1 MGEPIFGTFRSVTGE
16 MLEKC
21 LWPAD
26 GEAKGIVQFVHGM
39 AEHIR
44 RYDWA
49 ARQLNRAGYTVVGHT
64 HLGHGESAPVKGYF
78 ADQGGWD
85 ALIADTHTLR
95 QDTQSDLPGLPYF
108 LLGHSMGSFVAR
120 CYALVYGQGLSGL
133 IISGTGHFGKPIVSA
148 GSVIAGLQCFFGGAK
163 KPSMLLH
170 NMNFAANNK
179 TVPSPRTDSDWLTRD
194 DHQVDL
200 YRADPLCGFPF
211 TAKAYGD
218 MFDGLKRLYPEKLSA
233 LPMDLP
239 VYMFSGQEDPVGA
252 YGKGVEQAA
261 AAFRKAGMVNVT
273 VKLYPACRHE
283 ILNELNSQ
291 RVFDDI
297 SVWLE
302 RNLPREAR

>member
-1 MGEPIFGTFRSVTGE
+1 MGEPIFGAFRSVTGE

-26 GEAKGIVQFVHGM
+26 GEAKGVVQFVHGM

-64 HLGHGESAPVKGYF
+64 HLGHGEAAPIKGYF

-85 ALIADTHTLR
+85 AVLADTHTLR
-95 QDTQSDLPGLPYF
+95 QDTQSDLPHLPYF

-120 CYALVYGQGLSGL
+120 CYALVYGEGLRGL
-133 IISGTGHFGKPIVSA
+133 IISGTGHFAKPIVTA
-148 GSVIAGLQCFFGGAK
+148 GSAIAAVQCLFGGAK

-194 DHQVDL
+194 DSQVDL

-211 TAKAYGD
+211 TAKAYAD
-218 MFDGLKRLYPEKLSA
+218 MFDGLKRLYPDKLSA
-233 LPMDLP
+233 LPAELP
-239 VYMFSGQEDPVGA
+239 IYMFSGDSDPVGA
-252 YGKGVEQAA
+252 MGKGVQRVHDELRAA
-261 AAFRKAGMVNVT
+261 GAENLTLR
-273 VKLYPACRHE
+273 LYPGGRHE
-283 ILNELNSQ
+283 MFNEINRDEVIGDL
-291 RVFDDI
+291 VA
-297 SVWLE
+297 WLDGQ
-302 RNLPREAR
+302 L

>member
-1 MGEPIFGTFRSVTGE
+1 MGEPIFGAFRSVTGE

-26 GEAKGIVQFVHGM
+26 GEAKGVVQFVHGM

-49 ARQLNRAGYTVVGHT
+49 ARQLNWAGYTVVGHT
-64 HLGHGESAPVKGYF
+64 HLGHGEAAPIKGYF

-85 ALIADTHTLR
+85 AVLADTHTLR
-95 QDTQSDLPGLPYF
+95 QDTQSDLPHLPYF

-120 CYALVYGQGLSGL
+120 CYALVYGEGLRGL
-133 IISGTGHFGKPIVSA
+133 IISGTGHFAKPIVTA
-148 GSVIAGLQCFFGGAK
+148 GSAIAAVQCLFGGAK

-194 DHQVDL
+194 DSQVDL

-211 TAKAYGD
+211 TAKAYAD
-218 MFDGLKRLYPEKLSA
+218 MFDGLKRLYPDKLSA
-233 LPMDLP
+233 LPAELP
-239 VYMFSGQEDPVGA
+239 IYMFSGDSDPVGA
-252 YGKGVEQAA
+252 MGKGVQRVHDEL
-261 AAFRKAGMVNVT
+261 RTAGAENLT
-273 VKLYPACRHE
+273 LRLYPGGRHE
-283 ILNELNSQ
+283 MFNEINRDEVIGDL
-291 RVFDDI
+291 VA
-297 SVWLE
+297 WLDGQ
-302 RNLPREAR
+302 L